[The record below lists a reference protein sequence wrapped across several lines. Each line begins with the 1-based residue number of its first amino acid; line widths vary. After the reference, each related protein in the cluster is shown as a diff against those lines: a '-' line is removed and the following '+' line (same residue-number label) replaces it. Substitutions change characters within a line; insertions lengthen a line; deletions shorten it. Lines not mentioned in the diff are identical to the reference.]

1 MTPRS
6 TRLIPGA
13 AAAALACI
21 AAAATPA
28 LANSPASAASRPAAT
43 TASCPLPVFGPGSTY
58 HPVINPADFGPNV
71 TNRWFPL
78 AGGTTYVYTGTK
90 DGKPALDVYAVS
102 KRTKVIDGVVTRIV
116 NDRLYLNN
124 TLSERTTDYYA
135 QDKCGNVWYFG
146 ENTAVLDASGHVVD
160 TSGSFRA
167 GVNGA
172 QPGVYMQTTPQIGRR
187 FRQEWSKGQ
196 AEDQFKALS
205 TSASVTV
212 TYGTF
217 HNALRTAETT
227 ALEPGVLDNKYYVKG
242 VGEVLEVT
250 VKGPLERLQLVNVLR

>member
-43 TASCPLPVFGPGSTY
+43 TVSCPLPVFGPGSTY

-146 ENTAVLDASGHVVD
+146 EDTAVLGKHGRVVD
-160 TSGSFRA
+160 RSGSFLA
-167 GVNGA
+167 GVDGA
-172 QPGVYMQTTPQIGRR
+172 QPGVFMQAQPELHTR
-187 FRQEWSKGQ
+187 FRQEWFRGQ
-196 AEDQFKALS
+196 AEDTFATVDMS
-205 TSASVTV
+205 TSVSVP
-212 TYGTF
+212 YGSF
-217 HNALRTAETT
+217 QHALRTEEKT
-227 ALEPGVLDNKYYVKG
+227 ALEPRVLDNKYYVKG
-242 VGEVLEVT
+242 VGEVVERS
-250 VKGPLERLQLVNVLR
+250 VKGPRELLRLVDVVS